1 MKKYFI
7 MSLAAALTFCFT
19 SCKED
24 NGTEPGTDSQ
34 PAATIYT
41 YEPSAPLNPD
51 NDVNIRFVCNS
62 KTSEAYYLVEKTTEK
77 EARKMSEAA
86 YADFVVANGT
96 KLQLTEDKHSGGKV
110 SEVTVAGLLG
120 DYTITAVAAN
130 GGTKTSAT
138 KTFRGLIWEDV
149 VKGTYMYSNANVQFL
164 MGEITSRPTTLQIC
178 TTDETLYRFKDAF
191 GEGMHM
197 KINLLPDLVG
207 EDEGGVYTFFRVKDQ
222 VISEFKGNK
231 VYVRDIGYWQGDDTY
246 VTEYGFESGMYEDY
260 SCFIYIQCHIGST
273 SYGYGYDYFIP
284 DEEGGE

>member
-1 MKKYFI
+1 MKKYII

-77 EARKMSEAA
+77 EAHKMSEAA

-120 DYTITAVAAN
+120 DYTITAVATN

-138 KTFRGLIWEDV
+138 KTFKGLMREDV
-149 VKGTYMYSNANVQFL
+149 VTGTYMYSNANVQFL

-191 GEGMHM
+191 GEGMHL

-222 VISEFKGNK
+222 MISEFQGNK
-231 VYVRDIGYWQGDDTY
+231 VYVRDIGYWQGDDKY
-246 VTEYGFESGMYEDY
+246 VTDHGFESGMYEDY

-273 SYGYGYDYFIP
+273 NYGYGYDYFIP

>member
-1 MKKYFI
+1 MKKYII

-77 EARKMSEAA
+77 EAHKMSEAA

-130 GGTKTSAT
+130 GGTKTSAS
-138 KTFRGLIWEDV
+138 KTFRGLVWEDV
-149 VKGTYMYSNANVQFL
+149 VTGTYMYGCDFIKDL
-164 MGEITSRPTTLQIC
+164 MGDEAIPTTLQIC
-178 TTDETLYRFKDAF
+178 TTDETLYRFKDVF
-191 GEGMHM
+191 GEGNHM
-197 KINLLPDLVG
+197 KINLLPDLVA
-207 EDEGGVYTFFRVKDQ
+207 EDEDGFPYTFFRVKDQ
-222 VISEFKGNK
+222 VIGKSEGNN
-231 VYVRDIGYWQGDDTY
+231 VSVRDIGYWQGDDKF
-246 VTEYGFESGMYEDY
+246 VTDYGYESGMYEDY
-260 SCFIYIQCHIGST
+260 FCFIYIQYRLGS
-273 SYGYGYDYFIP
+273 SHKGYGYDYFVP
-284 DEEGGE
+284 DEEDEE

>member
-1 MKKYFI
+1 MKKYII

-130 GGTKTSAT
+130 GGTKTSAM

-246 VTEYGFESGMYEDY
+246 VTEHGFESGMYEDY

>member
-1 MKKYFI
+1 

-77 EARKMSEAA
+77 EAHKMSEAA

-138 KTFRGLIWEDV
+138 KTFRGLMWEDV

-231 VYVRDIGYWQGDDTY
+231 VYVRDIGYWQGDDKY
-246 VTEYGFESGMYEDY
+246 VTDHGFESGMYEDY

>member
-1 MKKYFI
+1 

-62 KTSEAYYLVEKTTEK
+62 KTSEAYYLVEKTAEK
-77 EARKMSEAA
+77 EAHKMSEAA

-138 KTFRGLIWEDV
+138 KTFRGLMWEDV

-222 VISEFKGNK
+222 MISEFQGNK
-231 VYVRDIGYWQGDDTY
+231 VYVRDIGYWQGDDKY
-246 VTEYGFESGMYEDY
+246 VTEYDFESGMYEDY

-273 SYGYGYDYFIP
+273 NYGYGYDYFIP

>member
-1 MKKYFI
+1 

-77 EARKMSEAA
+77 EAHKMSEAA

-138 KTFRGLIWEDV
+138 KTFRGLMWEDV

-222 VISEFKGNK
+222 MISEFQGNK
-231 VYVRDIGYWQGDDTY
+231 VYVRDIGYWQGDDKY
-246 VTEYGFESGMYEDY
+246 VTDHGFESGMYEDY

>member
-1 MKKYFI
+1 

-62 KTSEAYYLVEKTTEK
+62 KTSEAYYLVEKTAEK

-138 KTFRGLIWEDV
+138 KTFRGLMWEDV

-222 VISEFKGNK
+222 MISEFQGNK
-231 VYVRDIGYWQGDDTY
+231 VYVRDIGYWQGDDKY
-246 VTEYGFESGMYEDY
+246 VTEYDFESGMYEDY

-273 SYGYGYDYFIP
+273 NYGYGYDYFIP

>member
-1 MKKYFI
+1 MKKYII

-77 EARKMSEAA
+77 EAHKMSEAA

-120 DYTITAVAAN
+120 DYTITAVATN

-138 KTFRGLIWEDV
+138 KTFKGLMREDV
-149 VKGTYMYSNANVQFL
+149 VTGTYMYSNANVQFL

-191 GEGMHM
+191 GEGMHL

-222 VISEFKGNK
+222 VISEFQGNK
-231 VYVRDIGYWQGDDTY
+231 VYVRDIGYWQGDDKY
-246 VTEYGFESGMYEDY
+246 VTDHGFESGMYEDY

-273 SYGYGYDYFIP
+273 NYGYGYDYFIP

>member
-1 MKKYFI
+1 

-77 EARKMSEAA
+77 EAHKMSEAA

-138 KTFRGLIWEDV
+138 KTFRGLMWEDV

-191 GEGMHM
+191 GEGMHL

-222 VISEFKGNK
+222 MISEFQGNK
-231 VYVRDIGYWQGDDTY
+231 VYVRDIGYWQGDDKY
-246 VTEYGFESGMYEDY
+246 VTEYDFESGMYEDY

-273 SYGYGYDYFIP
+273 NYGYGYDYFIP

>member
-1 MKKYFI
+1 MKKYII

-138 KTFRGLIWEDV
+138 KTFRGLMWEDV

-222 VISEFKGNK
+222 MISEFQGNK
-231 VYVRDIGYWQGDDTY
+231 VYVRDIGYWQGDDKY
-246 VTEYGFESGMYEDY
+246 VTEYDFESGMYEDY

-273 SYGYGYDYFIP
+273 NYGYGYDYFIP

>member
-1 MKKYFI
+1 

-77 EARKMSEAA
+77 EAHKMSEAA

-96 KLQLTEDKHSGGKV
+96 KLQLIEDKHSGGKV

-138 KTFRGLIWEDV
+138 KTFKGLMWEDV
-149 VKGTYMYSNANVQFL
+149 VTGTYMYSNANVQFL

-222 VISEFKGNK
+222 MISEFQGSK
-231 VYVRDIGYWQGDDTY
+231 VYVRDIGYWQGDDKY
-246 VTEYGFESGMYEDY
+246 VTDHGFESGMYEDY

-273 SYGYGYDYFIP
+273 NYGYGYDYFIP

>member
-1 MKKYFI
+1 

-138 KTFRGLIWEDV
+138 KTFRGLMWEDV

-222 VISEFKGNK
+222 MISEFQGNK
-231 VYVRDIGYWQGDDTY
+231 VYVRDIGYWQGDDKY
-246 VTEYGFESGMYEDY
+246 VTDHGFESGMYEDY

-273 SYGYGYDYFIP
+273 NYGYGYDYFIP

>member
-1 MKKYFI
+1 MKKYII

-138 KTFRGLIWEDV
+138 KTFRGLMWEDV
-149 VKGTYMYSNANVQFL
+149 VTGTYMYSNANVQFL
-164 MGEITSRPTTLQIC
+164 MGQITSRPTTLQIC

-191 GEGMHM
+191 GEGMHL

-231 VYVRDIGYWQGDDTY
+231 VYVRDIGYWQGDDKY
-246 VTEYGFESGMYEDY
+246 VTEYDFESGMYEDY

>member
-1 MKKYFI
+1 MKKYII

-77 EARKMSEAA
+77 EAHKMSEAA

-96 KLQLTEDKHSGGKV
+96 KLQLIEDKHSGGKV

-138 KTFRGLIWEDV
+138 KTFKGLMWEDV
-149 VKGTYMYSNANVQFL
+149 VTGTYMYSNANVQFL

-222 VISEFKGNK
+222 MISEFQGSK
-231 VYVRDIGYWQGDDTY
+231 VYVRDIGYWQGDDKY
-246 VTEYGFESGMYEDY
+246 VTDHGFESGMYEDY

-273 SYGYGYDYFIP
+273 NYGYGYDYFIP

>member
-1 MKKYFI
+1 MKKYII

-138 KTFRGLIWEDV
+138 KTFRGLMWEDV
-149 VKGTYMYSNANVQFL
+149 AKGTYMYSNANVQFL

-222 VISEFKGNK
+222 MISEFQGNK
-231 VYVRDIGYWQGDDTY
+231 VYVRDIGYWQGDDKY
-246 VTEYGFESGMYEDY
+246 VTDHGFESGMYEDY

-273 SYGYGYDYFIP
+273 NYGYGYDYFIP

>member
-1 MKKYFI
+1 

>member
-1 MKKYFI
+1 MKKYII

-77 EARKMSEAA
+77 EAHKMSEAA

-138 KTFRGLIWEDV
+138 KTFRGLMWEDV

-222 VISEFKGNK
+222 MISEFQGNK
-231 VYVRDIGYWQGDDTY
+231 VYVRDIGYWQGDDKY
-246 VTEYGFESGMYEDY
+246 VTDYGFESGMYEDY

-273 SYGYGYDYFIP
+273 NYGYGYDYFIP

>member
-1 MKKYFI
+1 MKKYII

-77 EARKMSEAA
+77 EAHKMSEAA

-138 KTFRGLIWEDV
+138 KTFRGLMWEDV
-149 VKGTYMYSNANVQFL
+149 VTGTYMYSNANVQFL

-222 VISEFKGNK
+222 MISEFQGNK
-231 VYVRDIGYWQGDDTY
+231 VYVRDIGYWQGDDKY
-246 VTEYGFESGMYEDY
+246 VTDHGFESGMYEDY

-273 SYGYGYDYFIP
+273 NYGYGYDYFIP
-284 DEEGGE
+284 DAEDGE

>member
-1 MKKYFI
+1 

-77 EARKMSEAA
+77 EAHKMSEAA

-138 KTFRGLIWEDV
+138 KTFRGLMWEDV
-149 VKGTYMYSNANVQFL
+149 VTGTYMYSNANVQFL

-222 VISEFKGNK
+222 MISEFQGNK
-231 VYVRDIGYWQGDDTY
+231 VYVRDIGYWQGDDKY
-246 VTEYGFESGMYEDY
+246 VTDHGFESGMYEDY

-273 SYGYGYDYFIP
+273 NYGYGYDYFIP
-284 DEEGGE
+284 DEEDGE

>member
-77 EARKMSEAA
+77 EAHKMSEAA

-138 KTFRGLIWEDV
+138 KTFRGLMWEDV
-149 VKGTYMYSNANVQFL
+149 VTGTYMYSNANVQFL

-222 VISEFKGNK
+222 MISEFQGNK
-231 VYVRDIGYWQGDDTY
+231 VYVRDIGYWQGDDKY
-246 VTEYGFESGMYEDY
+246 VTDHGFESGMYEDY

-273 SYGYGYDYFIP
+273 NYGYGYDYFIP
-284 DEEGGE
+284 DEEDGE

>member
-1 MKKYFI
+1 

-77 EARKMSEAA
+77 EAHKMSEAA

-138 KTFRGLIWEDV
+138 KTFRGLMWEDV

-222 VISEFKGNK
+222 VISEFQGNK
-231 VYVRDIGYWQGDDTY
+231 VYVRDIGYWQGDDKY
-246 VTEYGFESGMYEDY
+246 VTDHGFESGMYEDY

>member
-1 MKKYFI
+1 

-138 KTFRGLIWEDV
+138 KTFRGLMWEDV
-149 VKGTYMYSNANVQFL
+149 AKGTYMYSNANVQFL

-222 VISEFKGNK
+222 MISEFQGNK
-231 VYVRDIGYWQGDDTY
+231 VYVRDLGYWQGDDKY
-246 VTEYGFESGMYEDY
+246 VTEYDFESGMYEDY

-273 SYGYGYDYFIP
+273 NYGYGYDYFIP

>member
-1 MKKYFI
+1 

-77 EARKMSEAA
+77 EAHKMSEAA

-138 KTFRGLIWEDV
+138 KTFKGLMWEDV
-149 VKGTYMYSNANVQFL
+149 VTGTYMYSNANVQFL

-222 VISEFKGNK
+222 MISEFQGNK
-231 VYVRDIGYWQGDDTY
+231 VYVRDIGYWQGDDKY
-246 VTEYGFESGMYEDY
+246 VTDHGFESGMYEDY

-273 SYGYGYDYFIP
+273 NYGYGYDYFIP
-284 DEEGGE
+284 DEEDGE

>member
-1 MKKYFI
+1 

-77 EARKMSEAA
+77 EAHKMSEAA

-138 KTFRGLIWEDV
+138 KTFRGLMWEDV

-222 VISEFKGNK
+222 MISEFQGNK
-231 VYVRDIGYWQGDDTY
+231 VYVRDIGYWQGDDKY
-246 VTEYGFESGMYEDY
+246 VTDYGFESGMYEDY

-273 SYGYGYDYFIP
+273 NYGYGYDYFIP

>member
-1 MKKYFI
+1 MKKYII

-62 KTSEAYYLVEKTTEK
+62 KTSEAYYLVEKTAEK
-77 EARKMSEAA
+77 EAHKMSEAA

-138 KTFRGLIWEDV
+138 KTFRGLMWEDV

-222 VISEFKGNK
+222 MISEFQGNK
-231 VYVRDIGYWQGDDTY
+231 VYVRDIGYWQGDDKY
-246 VTEYGFESGMYEDY
+246 VTEYDFESGMYEDY

>member
-1 MKKYFI
+1 MKKYII

-77 EARKMSEAA
+77 EAHKMSEAA

-138 KTFRGLIWEDV
+138 KTFRGLMWEDV

-191 GEGMHM
+191 GEGMHL

-222 VISEFKGNK
+222 MISEFQGNK
-231 VYVRDIGYWQGDDTY
+231 VYVRDIGYWQGDDKY
-246 VTEYGFESGMYEDY
+246 VTEYDFESGMYEDY

-273 SYGYGYDYFIP
+273 NYGYGYDYFIP

>member
-1 MKKYFI
+1 MKKYII

-62 KTSEAYYLVEKTTEK
+62 KTSEAYYLIEKTTEK
-77 EARKMSEAA
+77 EAHKMSEAA

-138 KTFRGLIWEDV
+138 KTFRGLMWEDV
-149 VKGTYMYSNANVQFL
+149 VTGTYMYSNANVQFL

-178 TTDETLYRFKDAF
+178 TSDETLYRFKDAF

-222 VISEFKGNK
+222 MISEFQGNK
-231 VYVRDIGYWQGDDTY
+231 VYVRDLGYWQGNDSF
-246 VTEYGFESGMYEDY
+246 VTEYGYESGMYEDY

-273 SYGYGYDYFIP
+273 NYGFGYDYFIP
-284 DEEGGE
+284 DEEDGE

>member
-1 MKKYFI
+1 

-62 KTSEAYYLVEKTTEK
+62 KTSEAYYLVEKTAEK
-77 EARKMSEAA
+77 EAHKMSEAA

-138 KTFRGLIWEDV
+138 KTFRGLMWEDV

-222 VISEFKGNK
+222 MISEFQGNK
-231 VYVRDIGYWQGDDTY
+231 VYVRDIGYWQGDDKY
-246 VTEYGFESGMYEDY
+246 VTEYDFESGMYEDY

>member
-1 MKKYFI
+1 MKKYII

-77 EARKMSEAA
+77 EAHKMSEAA

-138 KTFRGLIWEDV
+138 KTFRGLMWEDV
-149 VKGTYMYSNANVQFL
+149 VTGTYMYSNANVQFL

-191 GEGMHM
+191 GEGMHL
-197 KINLLPDLVG
+197 KINLLPDLVD

-222 VISEFKGNK
+222 MISEFQGNK
-231 VYVRDIGYWQGDDTY
+231 VYVRDIGYWQGDDKY
-246 VTEYGFESGMYEDY
+246 VTDHGFESGMYEDY

-273 SYGYGYDYFIP
+273 NYGYGYDYFIP
-284 DEEGGE
+284 DEEDGE

>member
-1 MKKYFI
+1 MKKYII

-62 KTSEAYYLVEKTTEK
+62 RTSEAYYLVEKTTEK
-77 EARKMSEAA
+77 EAHKMSEAA

-138 KTFRGLIWEDV
+138 KTFRGLMWEDV

-222 VISEFKGNK
+222 MISEFQGNK
-231 VYVRDIGYWQGDDTY
+231 VYVRDLGYWQGDDKY

-273 SYGYGYDYFIP
+273 NYGYGYDYFIP

>member
-1 MKKYFI
+1 MKKYII

-77 EARKMSEAA
+77 EAHKMSEAA

-138 KTFRGLIWEDV
+138 KTFKGLMWEDV
-149 VKGTYMYSNANVQFL
+149 VTGTYMYSNANVQFL

-222 VISEFKGNK
+222 MISEFQGNK
-231 VYVRDIGYWQGDDTY
+231 VYVRDIGYWQGDDKY
-246 VTEYGFESGMYEDY
+246 VTDHGFESGMYEDY

-273 SYGYGYDYFIP
+273 NYGYGYDYFIP
-284 DEEGGE
+284 DEEDGE

>member
-1 MKKYFI
+1 

-77 EARKMSEAA
+77 EAHKMSEAA

-138 KTFRGLIWEDV
+138 KTFRGLMWEDV
-149 VKGTYMYSNANVQFL
+149 VTGTYMYSNANVQFL

-191 GEGMHM
+191 GEGMHL
-197 KINLLPDLVG
+197 KINLLPDLVD

-222 VISEFKGNK
+222 MISEFQGNK
-231 VYVRDIGYWQGDDTY
+231 VYVRDIGYWQGDDKY
-246 VTEYGFESGMYEDY
+246 VTDHGFESGMYEDY

-273 SYGYGYDYFIP
+273 NYGYGYDYFIP
-284 DEEGGE
+284 DEEDGE

>member
-1 MKKYFI
+1 

-138 KTFRGLIWEDV
+138 KTFRGLMWEDV

-222 VISEFKGNK
+222 MISEFQGNK
-231 VYVRDIGYWQGDDTY
+231 VYVRDIGYWQGDDKY
-246 VTEYGFESGMYEDY
+246 VTDHGFESGMYEDY

-273 SYGYGYDYFIP
+273 NYGFGYDYFIP
-284 DEEGGE
+284 DEEDGE

>member
-1 MKKYFI
+1 

-77 EARKMSEAA
+77 EAHKMSEAA

-138 KTFRGLIWEDV
+138 KTFRGLMWEDV

-222 VISEFKGNK
+222 MISEFQGNK
-231 VYVRDIGYWQGDDTY
+231 VYVRDIGYWQGDDKY
-246 VTEYGFESGMYEDY
+246 VTEYDFESGMYEDY

-273 SYGYGYDYFIP
+273 NYGYGYDYFIP

>member
-1 MKKYFI
+1 

-77 EARKMSEAA
+77 EAHKMSEAA

-138 KTFRGLIWEDV
+138 KTFRGLMWEDV

-191 GEGMHM
+191 GEGMHL
-197 KINLLPDLVG
+197 KINLLPDLVD

-222 VISEFKGNK
+222 MISEFQGNK
-231 VYVRDIGYWQGDDTY
+231 VYVRDIGYWQGDDKY
-246 VTEYGFESGMYEDY
+246 VTDHGFESGMYEDY

-273 SYGYGYDYFIP
+273 NYGYGYDYFIP
-284 DEEGGE
+284 DEEDGE

>member
-1 MKKYFI
+1 MKKYII

-77 EARKMSEAA
+77 EAHKMSEAA

-138 KTFRGLIWEDV
+138 KTFRGLMWEDV
-149 VKGTYMYSNANVQFL
+149 VTGTYMYSNANVQFL

-222 VISEFKGNK
+222 MISEFQGNK
-231 VYVRDIGYWQGDDTY
+231 VYVRDIGYWQGDDKY
-246 VTEYGFESGMYEDY
+246 VTDHGFESGMYEDY

-273 SYGYGYDYFIP
+273 NYGYGYDYFIP
-284 DEEGGE
+284 DEEDGE

>member
-1 MKKYFI
+1 

-77 EARKMSEAA
+77 EAHKMSEAA

-138 KTFRGLIWEDV
+138 KTFRGLMWEDV

-222 VISEFKGNK
+222 MISEFQGNK
-231 VYVRDIGYWQGDDTY
+231 VYVRDIGYWQGDDKY
-246 VTEYGFESGMYEDY
+246 VTDHGFESGMYEDY

-273 SYGYGYDYFIP
+273 NYGYGYDYFIP

>member
-1 MKKYFI
+1 MKKYII

-77 EARKMSEAA
+77 EAHKMSEAA

-138 KTFRGLIWEDV
+138 KTFRGLMWEDV

-231 VYVRDIGYWQGDDTY
+231 VYVRDIGYWQGDDKY
-246 VTEYGFESGMYEDY
+246 VTDHGFESGMYEDY

>member
-77 EARKMSEAA
+77 EAHKMSEAA

-138 KTFRGLIWEDV
+138 KTFKGLMWEDV
-149 VKGTYMYSNANVQFL
+149 VTGTYMYSNANVQFL

-222 VISEFKGNK
+222 MISEFQGNK
-231 VYVRDIGYWQGDDTY
+231 VYVRDIGYWQGDDKY
-246 VTEYGFESGMYEDY
+246 VTDHGFESGMYEDY

-273 SYGYGYDYFIP
+273 NYGYGYDYFIP
-284 DEEGGE
+284 DEEDGE